1 MCLCLVGLFE
11 KPYRD
16 GARIHSNSWGSS
28 AAEYTMRAQQVD
40 AFVYEHPDML
50 VLIAAG
56 NSGEDGV
63 FSVGSPAT
71 CKNCI
76 AVGATQNDAAAY
88 NFGRTFSQFKV
99 AVPSNCETLQRHV
112 ITEAVP
118 ASFGGELV
126 HIHRYCYTYIVIATH
141 KFLLPRFQQC
151 QQL

>member
-1 MCLCLVGLFE
+1 
-11 KPYRD
+11 
-16 GARIHSNSWGSS
+16 
-28 AAEYTMRAQQVD
+28 MRAQQVD

-76 AVGATQNDAAAY
+76 AVGASQNDAAAY